1 MRFNNSKGVKILPVH
16 GYVNY
21 DSLDS
26 SEHNT
31 CEVLQ
36 NFCIS
41 TNFDLLN
48 FHCLGVI

>member
-1 MRFNNSKGVKILPVH
+1 MSVKILPVH

-31 CEVLQ
+31 TEVLQ
-36 NFCIS
+36 NFSFPPI
-41 TNFDLLN
+41 L
-48 FHCLGVI
+48 IY

>member
-1 MRFNNSKGVKILPVH
+1 MRFSNSKGVKILPGH

-36 NFCIS
+36 NFWIS
-41 TNFDLLN
+41 TNDLLN